1 MTDSRRHHRDLFDPP
16 EVTTSIPI
24 SAKAQMLD
32 LLKALL
38 TEALASGNSV
48 ASDANQEAGDD
59 QDHA

>member
-16 EVTTSIPI
+16 EATASIPI
-24 SAKAQMLD
+24 SAQAQMLD

-38 TEALASGNSV
+38 TEALASGSTV
-48 ASDANQEAGDD
+48 AGNANQEAGDD

>member
-1 MTDSRRHHRDLFDPP
+1 MKDSRRHHRDLFDPP

-38 TEALASGNSV
+38 TEALASGNGQ
-48 ASDANQEAGDD
+48 ASDASKEASDD
-59 QDHA
+59 EDHA